1 MTSKRAC
8 RSNDPPAHPGAYRSR
23 RYARSALTAAPSSP
37 VAPCL
42 PDDWRYPT
50 VGFPAWLD
58 GASPCVRAELRRCGW
73 NPDRGIGVDHWIEE
87 IVRDGFVLHDLA
99 VSMWRSLG
107 GLELVNLDRS
117 NSILIDPTDVQG
129 YLTAPFDEWPK
140 RYGQRF
146 CPLGEW
152 NVVTTCS

>member
-1 MTSKRAC
+1 M
-8 RSNDPPAHPGAYRSR
+8 
-23 RYARSALTAAPSSP
+23 
-37 VAPCL
+37 
-42 PDDWRYPT
+42 
-50 VGFPAWLD
+50 GFPAWLD

-152 NVVTTCS
+152 NVVDNVFIGSEGLVLTSLGSLYPKVVARTPAEALHTFLCT